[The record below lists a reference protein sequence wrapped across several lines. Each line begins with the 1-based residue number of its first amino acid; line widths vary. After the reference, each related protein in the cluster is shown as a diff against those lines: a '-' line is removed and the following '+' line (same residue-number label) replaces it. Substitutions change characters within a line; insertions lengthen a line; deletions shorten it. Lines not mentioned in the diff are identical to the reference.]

1 MNIEFIGGPWDGK
14 VREITDLLEHYQV
27 GADVYP
33 VRNVNMCRA
42 ALPKE
47 PPLFKVATYRLAQ
60 YVSGEYVYVLS
71 QYRQNL

>member
-1 MNIEFIGGPWDGK
+1 MQIEFIGGPWDGEVK
-14 VREITDLLEHYQV
+14 EMTDPLAHYRV
-27 GADVYP
+27 PTDVYP

-60 YVSGEYVYVLS
+60 YVSGEYVYVVS